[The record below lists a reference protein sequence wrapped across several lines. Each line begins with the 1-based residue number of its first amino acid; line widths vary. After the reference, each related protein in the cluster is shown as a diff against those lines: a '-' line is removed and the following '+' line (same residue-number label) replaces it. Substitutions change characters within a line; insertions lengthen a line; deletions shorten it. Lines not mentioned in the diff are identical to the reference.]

1 MVISF
6 VFYREVGLLRSSMS
20 MMLKE
25 VVEEGEVEL
34 ELMNPQ
40 KEEVGVVVVGVVKQ
54 AGMVVVEV
62 VPKAGYT

>member
-1 MVISF
+1 
-6 VFYREVGLLRSSMS
+6 MS

-40 KEEVGVVVVGVVKQ
+40 KEEVGEWVVGVVIQ

>member
-1 MVISF
+1 
-6 VFYREVGLLRSSMS
+6 MS

-25 VVEEGEVEL
+25 VVVEGEVEL